1 MSGLETGRRVRAMWS
16 IGFWIAVGVASY
28 VLGVQSALGQ
38 QAEASVL
45 DAARF
50 TTDPPAPLN
59 LVSIQTVGIALLVVG
74 LLAWAVHGIRRA
86 LAMLLISVAAI
97 VASQLLKLQL
107 LPRPELFELDAPNT
121 FPSGHM
127 TVFAVLVAAVIWAV
141 PTGMRAVVAIA
152 GAALLSAVGW
162 QLLAFG
168 WHRPSDVL
176 GAIALG
182 VVAFATAT
190 LIRPATT
197 RSTPLLYR
205 TIRAGLGMLGWI
217 LVAGSLALAA
227 FAATRA
233 DQDLLLD
240 AGQFGVIGASV
251 LASRSLL
258 VLSTGPR

>member
-1 MSGLETGRRVRAMWS
+1 MSGLASGRRIRAVWS
-16 IGFWIAVGVASY
+16 IVFWIAVGVGSY

-59 LVSIQTVGIALLVVG
+59 LVSIPTVGITLLVIG
-74 LLAWAVHGIRRA
+74 LVALGVHGIRRA
-86 LAMLLISVAAI
+86 LGLLVVSAAAL

-127 TVFAVLVAAVIWAV
+127 TVFTVLVAAIVWAV
-141 PTGMRAVVAIA
+141 PTSARALVAVA
-152 GAALLSAVGW
+152 GAALLAAVGW
-162 QLLAFG
+162 QLLAYG

-182 VVAFATAT
+182 VAAFAVAT
-190 LIRPATT
+190 LIKPATS
-197 RSTPLLYR
+197 RSTPALYR
-205 TIRAGLGMLGWI
+205 TVRAGFGMLGWI

-227 FAATRA
+227 FAAA
-233 DQDLLLD
+233 QSNQDLLLD
-240 AGQFGVIGASV
+240 AGQFGIIGASV
-251 LASRSLL
+251 LAARSLL

>member
-1 MSGLETGRRVRAMWS
+1 VSARETGRRLRAVWS
-16 IGFWIAVGVASY
+16 IVFWVAVGVTSY

-59 LVSIQTVGIALLVVG
+59 LVSIPTVGIALGVIG
-74 LLAWAVHGIRRA
+74 LLAWGVHGIRRA
-86 LAMLLISVAAI
+86 LALLLISAAAL

-107 LPRPELFELDAPNT
+107 LPRPELFEIDAPNT

-127 TVFAVLVAAVIWAV
+127 TVFTVLVAAIVWAV
-141 PTGMRAVVAIA
+141 PTTVRAIVAVA
-152 GAALLSAVGW
+152 GAALLAAVGW
-162 QLLAFG
+162 QLLAYA

-182 VVAFATAT
+182 VVAFAVAT
-190 LIRPATT
+190 LVRPATT
-197 RSTPLLYR
+197 RSTPILYR
-205 TIRAGLGMLGWI
+205 TVRAGLGMLGWI
-217 LVAGSLALAA
+217 LVAGSLAMAA
-227 FAATRA
+227 FAASQA
-233 DQDLLLD
+233 NQDLLLD
-240 AGQFGVIGASV
+240 AGQFGIIGASV